1 MAVDPTAGQ
10 LVVVVVVVVD
20 LVGCDQVFSQSL
32 NLKIHMRVHTG
43 DRPYMSRVAGR
54 LVSLEV

>member
-1 MAVDPTAGQ
+1 
-10 LVVVVVVVVD
+10 VVVVD